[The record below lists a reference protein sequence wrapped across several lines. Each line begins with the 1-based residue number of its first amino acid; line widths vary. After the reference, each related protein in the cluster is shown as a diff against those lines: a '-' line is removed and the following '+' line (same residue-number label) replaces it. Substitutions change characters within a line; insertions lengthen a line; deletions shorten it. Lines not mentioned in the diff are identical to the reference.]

1 MGHSK
6 HLLNIQYRMQPSI
19 SRFPNSKF
27 YFNQILDGPNV
38 KDRSYVQGYL
48 PGPMFGS
55 YSFISVSGGRE
66 QSDTVGRSLKNL
78 VEVAVMSKIVQ
89 NLYKGILELI
99 CIIRSSSLDIDL
111 IFYLCIEVQH
121 VICREVKD
129 QKKWKERGN
138 FDMIFCI

>member
-27 YFNQILDGPNV
+27 YLNQILDGPNV
-38 KDRSYVQGYL
+38 KDRSYVQSYL

-66 QSDTVGRSLKNL
+66 QSDTVGCSLKNL
-78 VEVAVMSKIVQ
+78 VEVAVVTKIVQ
-89 NLYKGILELI
+89 ILYKGILKLI
-99 CIIRSSSLDIDL
+99 CIIRLSALDIDL
-111 IFYLCIEVQH
+111 IFHLCIEVQH
-121 VICREVKD
+121 VICREVKRPEEM
-129 QKKWKERGN
+129 ERKRE
-138 FDMIFCI
+138 F